1 VAFLCALG
9 LPIAWFALR
18 AVGSRFG
25 PALALAA
32 VVAAAAVLGYTKAET
47 ERIYQFLVPVAC
59 LSAAAVLPQRRMQLV
74 LGALA
79 VQTLATELLV
89 YTVW

>member
-1 VAFLCALG
+1 V
-9 LPIAWFALR
+9 
-18 AVGSRFG
+18 
-25 PALALAA
+25 
-32 VVAAAAVLGYTKAET
+32 AAVLGYTKTET
-47 ERIYQFLVPVAC
+47 ERIYQFRVPVAC
-59 LSAAAVLPQRRMQLV
+59 LAAAAVLPQRRMRLV